1 MICPVIMK
9 KIQGRGKA
17 PELPN
22 YATLFASGNLLVGG
36 EREFLQH
43 LEHAHCSV
51 DLRVKRASSAC
62 W

>member
-22 YATLFASGNLLVGG
+22 HAALFASGNSLVGG
-36 EREFLQH
+36 EREFLQY
-43 LEHAHCSV
+43 LERAHCSV
-51 DLRVKRASSAC
+51 ELRVKRA
-62 W
+62 